1 MGGWSRE
8 DKKPT
13 LVDAERD
20 TGGSEDADG
29 VVSDKIGDASIDEE
43 TSIIN
48 EGGDSHWHSLRSG
61 WREREKG
68 VLKANGIEG
77 SEGVSLFAPNGHAG
91 DKCPLAE

>member
-48 EGGDSHWHSLRSG
+48 EGGDSHWYSLRSG
-61 WREREKG
+61 WREHSEQREG
-68 VLKANGIEG
+68 CTE
-77 SEGVSLFAPNGHAG
+77 S
-91 DKCPLAE
+91 